1 MTTSRYI
8 IARIAQA
15 FGIVFRAHH
24 ATNAAAELHLLREAE
39 EILGRLA
46 WRDIEEL
53 EDLSVEYWNLRKR
66 DKEHTELTH
75 EMESAS
81 GILQQSHDERAGL
94 MEKVAESTKDLVAE
108 REILVDKSE
117 RLNSERDMVLGEA
130 RAVKRRHDGLK
141 AKLDVLT
148 EEGTETDEISD
159 TNEELTEL
167 KKRFKVLRNRRDKLG
182 SRIQEIDNSIEELDE
197 RIEKR
202 RKGMREEALGSFQN
216 IGKANRN
223 ISTSRAELGNVEN
236 EMVSLFCEI
245 GRYLCARTDEPECR
259 EILRPHRNLLGQIKS
274 LRVSINCNNKLAG
287 REPAF
292 EKA

>member
-15 FGIVFRAHH
+15 FGIVFRSHH

-46 WRDIEEL
+46 WKDIENI
-53 EDLSVEYWNLRKR
+53 EDLSVEYWNLRKL
-66 DKEHTELTH
+66 DKEHTELTQ
-75 EMESAS
+75 ELQAAS

-108 REILVDKSE
+108 RESLVDKSE

-148 EEGTETDEISD
+148 EEAAETDEISD
-159 TNEELTEL
+159 TTEDLNEL
-167 KKRFKVLRNRRDKLG
+167 KKRFKVLRTRRDKLG
-182 SRIQEIDNSIEELDE
+182 ARIEEIDASIEDLDE
-197 RIEKR
+197 RIENR
-202 RKGMREEALGSFQN
+202 RKSMREEALGSFQN

-236 EMVSLFCEI
+236 EMISLFSEI
-245 GRYLCARTDEPECR
+245 GRYLCAHADDGECR
-259 EILRPHRNLLGQIKS
+259 DILKPHRPLLGQIKA
-274 LRVSINCNNKLAG
+274 LRISINCNNKLAG

-292 EKA
+292 EKV